1 MSDSFFVCFWLKY
14 SIWSVSQSQIFHV
27 FETHPFCSSVS
38 CVNGRTKARFWLFL
52 KDILFVFWPII
63 FHLLAGCYSC
73 ESFLRASPGKPNRN
87 WCSTTKNWLRRR
99 SRNHSRTGVTSSF
112 VFVILEIFMCVFVQ
126 GFSEDVFSQF
136 DPVLGNKVRKT
147 FSLPS
152 NQVLLL
158 KIR

>member
-1 MSDSFFVCFWLKY
+1 MFRKHIFFV
-14 SIWSVSQSQIFHV
+14 I
-27 FETHPFCSSVS
+27 
-38 CVNGRTKARFWLFL
+38 WLFFSFL
-52 KDILFVFWPII
+52 CISSFWWANQSEIMFFFSKTYFCFFLLHSI
-63 FHLLAGCYSC
+63 YLVVVHLSL
-73 ESFLRASPGKPNRN
+73 FLRASPGKPNRN

-99 SRNHSRTGVTSSF
+99 SSNHSRTGVTLSF
-112 VFVILEIFMCVFVQ
+112 VFVILEILEIFMCVFVQ

-158 KIR
+158 KKREIMKSRS